1 MYVQFFMLGY
11 MAFLVW
17 LMCMA
22 TRMVSLAGL
31 APPPPARSKTVV

>member
-22 TRMVSLAGL
+22 TRMVSRTGWLGFL
-31 APPPPARSKTVV
+31 PNPPPAA